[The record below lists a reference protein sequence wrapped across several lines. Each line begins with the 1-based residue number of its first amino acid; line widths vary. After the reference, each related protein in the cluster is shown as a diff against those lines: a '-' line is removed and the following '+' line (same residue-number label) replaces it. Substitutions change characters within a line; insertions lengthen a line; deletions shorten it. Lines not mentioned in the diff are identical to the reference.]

1 MASPCSVLSLGTL
14 SAGVPFLLK
23 QSSVVPAAPQG
34 NFVQMQIPEPPQ
46 TCWIGVLSAPLTGCT
61 LKFKNHSTQ
70 VTSSNLTDPSKSPI
84 STGCSHLPQ
93 FLPAAQIPAFKEHTT
108 WARTWDTAT
117 MMRRGLTL
125 AVTCW
130 DPAVLDHPVLAP
142 GTSDSVT
149 GAPGVCGAAGPPSAL
164 SVLTSGQRKRSARPS
179 LPQRLL
185 QPLRPD
191 PRPSQPPFL
200 RLS

>member
-1 MASPCSVLSLGTL
+1 MCSQAVEAYNAILAKEWDGAWSFKGMDE
-14 SAGVPFLLK
+14 
-23 QSSVVPAAPQG
+23 SSQ
-34 NFVQMQIPEPPQ
+34 E
-46 TCWIGVLSAPLTGCT
+46 
-61 LKFKNHSTQ
+61 K
-70 VTSSNLTDPSKSPI
+70 KSR
-84 STGCSHLPQ
+84 CAQ

-117 MMRRGLTL
+117 MMRWGLTL

-130 DPAVLDHPVLAP
+130 DPAVLDHSVLAP

-149 GAPGVCGAAGPPSAL
+149 GAPGVCGAAGLPSAL
-164 SVLTSGQRKRSARPS
+164 LVLTSGQRKRSARPS

-185 QPLRPD
+185 QPLGPD